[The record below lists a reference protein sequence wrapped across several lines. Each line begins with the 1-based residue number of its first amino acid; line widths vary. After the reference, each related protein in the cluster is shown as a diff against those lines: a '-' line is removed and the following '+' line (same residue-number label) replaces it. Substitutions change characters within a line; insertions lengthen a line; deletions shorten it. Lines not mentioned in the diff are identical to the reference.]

1 MEDGKIMKATAV
13 VLGLAVPL
21 VLAALFADVGRGSL
35 VRPAQAQG
43 DAFDGHWVGSG
54 RNAQASARNRCGD
67 GPLVDMTIQ
76 DGAARAVF
84 KLTVP
89 KGLTSSIKMHVIPM
103 EGSVGSDGKLTLSDQ
118 QSNAMADLSADS
130 GSGEG
135 SWEIGSLACQGSF
148 QVRRKP

>member
-1 MEDGKIMKATAV
+1 MMKAAAV
-13 VLGLAVPL
+13 TLGLAVPL
-21 VLAALFADVGRGSL
+21 VLSAPFGHVMQGSL
-35 VRPAQAQG
+35 VRPAEAQS

-89 KGLTSSIKMHVIPM
+89 KGLTSGVRMHVIPM
-103 EGSVGSDGKLTLSDQ
+103 EGSVGGDGRLTLSDQ
-118 QSNAMADLSADS
+118 QSNATASLSAGS

-135 SWEIGSLACQGSF
+135 TWEIGSLACQGSF
-148 QVRRKP
+148 QVQRKP

>member
-1 MEDGKIMKATAV
+1 MKATAIAV
-13 VLGLAVPL
+13 GIAVPL
-21 VLAALFADVGRGSL
+21 VLAAPFGDVIRGPL
-35 VRPAQAQG
+35 VQSAQAQS

-54 RNAQASARNRCGD
+54 RNAQVSSRNRCGD

-89 KGLTSSIKMHVIPM
+89 KGLTSSVRMHVIPL
-103 EGSVGSDGKLTLSDQ
+103 EGSVSGDGKLTLSEQ
-118 QSNAMADLSADS
+118 QSNATASLSAGS

-135 SWEIGSLACQGSF
+135 TWEIGSLACQGSF